1 MTLIFCPISQPF
13 LPPLLPSSPSPTVGD
28 SMEYPRVPGGYG
40 EEAGKRERERETLSS
55 TESTTPALFIPE
67 YREIYRG

>member
-1 MTLIFCPISQPF
+1 
-13 LPPLLPSSPSPTVGD
+13 
-28 SMEYPRVPGGYG
+28 MEYPRVPGGHG